1 VPRVAIIGGGQ
12 LGMMLGEAA
21 GALGVDC
28 VFLDPGDAPPAARAG
43 DVVKADFDDVE
54 ALARLAVGAD
64 VLTYEFENLPVEAL
78 RPLETTLPVWP
89 PLAALAEAQD
99 RAAEKTLFGKLGIPL
114 PRWYRVD
121 AASDLQAA
129 AAHVG
134 LPLVLKTRRFGY
146 DGKGQAVVET
156 EAGLEAAF
164 AALPQRPLVAEQWIA
179 FDREVSAIGTRG
191 RDGRTVFYPLTENRH
206 AGGILRRS
214 VAPAGPGALAA
225 LANDYLG
232 RLLES
237 LDYVGTLALEL
248 FVAGDSLLANEFAPR
263 VHNSGHWTI
272 EGAATSQ
279 FENHLRAVLGMPLG
293 PAGAVAH
300 AGMLNLI
307 GRLPGDLEA
316 IAAAGAV
323 VHDYGKSPRPGRK
336 LGHVTLCA
344 ADAAERDR
352 RLEAVA
358 RLVGT

>member
-12 LGMMLGEAA
+12 LGMMLGEA
-21 GALGVDC
+21 GHALGVEC

-43 DVVKADFDDVE
+43 EVIKAKFDDVE
-54 ALARLAVGAD
+54 ALARLADGAD
-64 VLTYEFENLPVEAL
+64 VLTYEFENVPVDAL
-78 RPLETTLPVWP
+78 CELESVLRISP
-89 PLAALAEAQD
+89 PLAALAKAQD
-99 RAAEKTLFGKLGIPL
+99 RAAEKTLFGNLGIPV
-114 PRWYRVD
+114 PRWCRVD
-121 AASDLQAA
+121 DASDLPAA
-129 AAHVG
+129 AAQVG
-134 LPLVLKTRRFGY
+134 LPLVFKTRRFGY
-146 DGKGQAVVET
+146 DGKGQALVET
-156 EAGLEAAF
+156 EAGLEDAW
-164 AALPQRPLVAEQWIA
+164 AALPRRPLVAEQWIA

-214 VAPAGPGALAA
+214 VAPAGPAA
-225 LANDYLG
+225 LADLATDYLG

-248 FVAGDSLLANEFAPR
+248 FVAGDTLLANEFAPR

-279 FENHLRAVLGMPLG
+279 FENHLRAVLGLPLG
-293 PAGAVAH
+293 PAEAVAH

-307 GRLPGDLEA
+307 GRLPADLDA
-316 IAAAGAV
+316 IVAAGAA

-344 ADAAERDR
+344 PDAAERDR
-352 RLEAVA
+352 RLATVA
-358 RLVGT
+358 RLVGA